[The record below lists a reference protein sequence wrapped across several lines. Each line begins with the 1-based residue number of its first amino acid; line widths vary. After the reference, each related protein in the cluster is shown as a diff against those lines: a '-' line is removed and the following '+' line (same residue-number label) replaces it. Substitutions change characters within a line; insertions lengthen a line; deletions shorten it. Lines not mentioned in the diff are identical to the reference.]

1 MKKYNRNFL
10 SILGKKLNTN
20 LYNDKGSVY
29 KYWLK
34 KYLFDNDSFYLDLIN
49 SVKNIGYFSNQ
60 DSVRIEVESDILKIY
75 NKICENE

>member
-1 MKKYNRNFL
+1 MRKYNRNFL

-34 KYLFDNDSFYLDLIN
+34 KYLFNNDSFYLDLIN
-49 SVKNIGYFSNQ
+49 SVENIEYFNNQ
-60 DSVRIEVESDILKIY
+60 GFAKIEAESDILKIY
-75 NKICENE
+75 NKICKNE